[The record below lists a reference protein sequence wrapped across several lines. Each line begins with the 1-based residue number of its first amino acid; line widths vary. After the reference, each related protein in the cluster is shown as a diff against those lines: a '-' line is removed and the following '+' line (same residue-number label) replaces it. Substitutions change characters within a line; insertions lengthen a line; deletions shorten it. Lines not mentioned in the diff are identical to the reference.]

1 MLMQAAA
8 ELRQRQEQQQKEE
21 EERQLAE
28 EESIKNEKKLQWVGS
43 GYSPWGLSCQCMKIL
58 KKTQRKNKKKAF
70 VILLQKPKSE
80 FRSS

>member
-43 GYSPWGLSCQCMKIL
+43 GYSRLGLKCQCVQIL
-58 KKTQRKNKKKAF
+58 TKQIK
-70 VILLQKPKSE
+70 
-80 FRSS
+80 